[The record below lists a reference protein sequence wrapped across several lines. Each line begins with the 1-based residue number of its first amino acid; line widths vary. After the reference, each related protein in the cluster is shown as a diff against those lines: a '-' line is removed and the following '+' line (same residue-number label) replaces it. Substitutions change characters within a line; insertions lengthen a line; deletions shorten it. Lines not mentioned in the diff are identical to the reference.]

1 MGILAHVAGI
11 VNAKKGGTLAELRE
25 DINHSLPGY
34 LGSVRYLFISRKMKI
49 IDPRTETQL
58 VLSALYKKTVYVK
71 VFHGAGKV
79 LEMFLKSEMARD
91 SFIYLFIII
100 FFILLIFFNTKM
112 SKISEKKV
120 TKENTMGNR
129 LEAITKKLEFQY

>member
-1 MGILAHVAGI
+1 MQIKVIRPNAEMGILAHVAGI

-79 LEMFLKSEMARD
+79 LEMFLKSEIVYL
-91 SFIYLFIII
+91 FIYLFSSIYF
-100 FFILLIFFNTKM
+100 FFIQKCRRYR
-112 SKISEKKV
+112 KRK
-120 TKENTMGNR
+120 
-129 LEAITKKLEFQY
+129 